1 MKLHQLILGAL
12 GTNCYLLWD
21 DSGEGILIDPADNAA
36 RIYGVLE
43 EEGIR
48 LRWILLTHAHFDHML
63 AAGEVQKATGAALAL
78 HEADGPALFDHYR
91 NLSGVFGIGGLP
103 TLQADHLLKEGD
115 TVTVGS
121 FMLTVLHTPGHTPGS
136 CCYYDAAGDNLFAG
150 DTLFAGSAGR
160 TDFPGGSGAALRAS
174 LLRLVEELPEETRV
188 YPGHDSSTTI
198 GEERCYNPFIG

>member
-63 AAGEVQKATGAALAL
+63 AAGEVQ
-78 HEADGPALFDHYR
+78 
-91 NLSGVFGIGGLP
+91 
-103 TLQADHLLKEGD
+103 
-115 TVTVGS
+115 
-121 FMLTVLHTPGHTPGS
+121 
-136 CCYYDAAGDNLFAG
+136 
-150 DTLFAGSAGR
+150 
-160 TDFPGGSGAALRAS
+160 
-174 LLRLVEELPEETRV
+174 
-188 YPGHDSSTTI
+188 
-198 GEERCYNPFIG
+198 